1 MDLKHK
7 IIQWNCRGL
16 KSNYNEI
23 LLLLSLLNPSIFC
36 LQETFLKTNDNIDI
50 KGFKSYNYI
59 HSEGQRPSGGSSIFV
74 KSCLPQREIKI
85 KTQLQAV
92 AVSVTLDKETTICS
106 VYIPPAF
113 SLTTEHLQSLLSQ
126 LPAPYILVGDFNGH
140 NTFWGCKDNN
150 SRGDII
156 ENFIA
161 NNNLCLMNDKSYTYL
176 HPATGHLSSLDL
188 SLCHPSLLLDFDWSV
203 YADQCGSDHFPVIIE
218 SVNNSTNDHN
228 TKWKLSKAN
237 WELYY
242 SLCEEGLKIDKFD
255 NSLDPLDD
263 FTSSLLDIANKSIPK
278 TSTNPKKSKPWY
290 NDECK
295 DAIKQRKQALSKFC
309 RYPTKENLNNVKN
322 FRAKARRTIK
332 ASKRKSWKSYV
343 SNLNHKTPIKKVWD
357 MIRKIS
363 GKSKSPSFTHLNTK
377 RGTKATSKEEI
388 ANTLGET
395 FLDNS
400 SSRNYSEKFQNIK
413 KQEEKI
419 NLNFTSS
426 NTEEYNSLF
435 NITELKDAIAISK
448 DTATGPDDIHYQML
462 KHLPETA
469 LDTLLH
475 IFNGIWTTGVFP
487 ESWRLATIIPI
498 PKPGKD
504 HAEPTNYR
512 PIALT
517 SCLCKT
523 LERMINKRLVW
534 YLESNNLITKLQSGF
549 RAERSTNDN
558 LVRLETFIRDAFIK
572 REHVVAVFFDL
583 EKAYD
588 TTWRYGILK
597 DLHNFGMKGRLP
609 NFIKSFLEDR
619 TIQVR
624 VGSTLS
630 DLYDQEQGVP
640 QGAILSTTLFNVK
653 LNDIINCLDYKTDGS
668 LYVDDFCICFRS
680 KNMRTIERH
689 LQQCLNRIEDWATR
703 NGFKFSKSKTQ
714 CVHFCQQRKIHN
726 DPALYI
732 YGSQIPV
739 VAESKFLGVIFDK
752 KLSFIPHIKYLKAK
766 CLKALNLLK
775 VLSHTS
781 WGADRTTLL
790 HLYRSLIRSK
800 LDYGSIVYGSAR
812 KSYLQMLDTVHNQ
825 GLRLALGAFRTSP
838 VSSLNVEADEPSLW
852 LRREKLSLQYAIR
865 LAANPSNP
873 AFEVTFPPQFQE
885 YYERK
890 PNAIKSF
897 GLRIAP
903 LLESTNINIKNIQKH
918 SFSDIP
924 SWCITKPNILFDL
937 HNSKKSLSDSHLMKQ
952 NFQELQ
958 SRLSDYQHIYT
969 DGSKVEDKV
978 GCAYIS
984 GSHHEKIRLPDGSSI
999 FTAESKAIDMAL
1011 DYVMNN
1017 SLENKF
1023 VIFSDSLSVLKSL
1036 NHTSSTN
1043 PKIQNVIEKHHEL
1056 SKTKE
1061 ILFCWL
1067 PSHVGIKGN
1076 EAADV
1081 KAKASLD
1088 LEISN
1093 FKLPCTDFKSF
1104 INRYILSKWQLS
1116 WDRATF
1122 NKLHEIK
1129 PVLGKNNI
1137 YRSLR
1142 REEVVLTRLRIGH
1155 TRLTHSYLLKRE
1167 DQPFCISCNEPFTVK
1182 HFLIDCIEFSHVR
1195 RQFFQTNDLRYL
1207 FENVPND
1214 SILMF
1219 LKHINLFNK
1228 V

>member
-113 SLTTEHLQSLLSQ
+113 SLTTEHLQSLISQ

-958 SRLSDYQHIYT
+958 SRLSNYQHIYT

-1036 NHTSSTN
+1036 NHTSSKN
-1043 PKIQNVIEKHHEL
+1043 PKIQNLIEKHHEL